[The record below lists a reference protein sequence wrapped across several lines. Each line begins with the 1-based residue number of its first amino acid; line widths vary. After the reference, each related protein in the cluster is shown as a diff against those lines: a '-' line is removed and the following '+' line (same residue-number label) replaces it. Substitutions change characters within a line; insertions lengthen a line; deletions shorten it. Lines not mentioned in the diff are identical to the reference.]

1 MKKLSLFSISILS
14 LLLFTSCLQTK
25 YYINNVVKT
34 SDIKNTES
42 KSVLVT
48 VTNNIEIDNFENTFD
63 KNYESQELFIA
74 SYVNDFL
81 AKGNSERLFANLNKD
96 LDSKWSVLTRAYD
109 PKTYAQK
116 ESLLASAKDQDYLIH
131 FTNFKVS
138 NRIDYMSSTDI
149 GVSNVDEDSAEEYCV
164 IKAKVI
170 VYDVKSKTQILE
182 FMTIGESNVFL
193 LDFSGA
199 FREAKSKS
207 VQHAINFLKSGRRKY
222 EI

>member
-1 MKKLSLFSISILS
+1 
-14 LLLFTSCLQTK
+14 
-25 YYINNVVKT
+25 
-34 SDIKNTES
+34 
-42 KSVLVT
+42 
-48 VTNNIEIDNFENTFD
+48 
-63 KNYESQELFIA
+63 
-74 SYVNDFL
+74 
-81 AKGNSERLFANLNKD
+81 
-96 LDSKWSVLTRAYD
+96 
-109 PKTYAQK
+109 
-116 ESLLASAKDQDYLIH
+116 
-131 FTNFKVS
+131 
-138 NRIDYMSSTDI
+138 MSSTDI